1 MSEYSSE
8 ATPECPS
15 CGSANSARSFS
26 SVGVLTGSRGG
37 SGAGSGSLPT
47 MGGGCGHG
55 GFT

>member
-1 MSEYSSE
+1 MSMSEYSSD

-37 SGAGSGSLPT
+37 SGNLPT
-47 MGGGCGHG
+47 LGGGCGHG